1 LGGLAGGA
9 GSFNDASFVVA
20 GVIGGSAGWW
30 LALTTIIGLFHTRI
44 DEKAMRIIN
53 RTCGVLV
60 LGCGLAVLI
69 HLAIKFS

>member
-1 LGGLAGGA
+1 MPV
-9 GSFNDASFVVA
+9 S
-20 GVIGGSAGWW
+20 WW

-44 DEKAMRIIN
+44 DEKAMRMIN